1 MDLSKKIKLY
11 YGKSPVS
18 GGSDKEM
25 QKCLDRE
32 ESFCAVFV
40 RTDLPD
46 DVHNKTMDALVA
58 NFGAKSSFAV
68 SAHTYVRPY
77 QVTTITNGAVAFVG
91 VLDANAEK
99 LRGSGYR
106 VGGFFFHENIAN
118 AVITHLEKMGYEF
131 QKMY

>member
-25 QKCLDRE
+25 QKRLDKE
-32 ESFCAVFV
+32 TSFCAVFV

-58 NFGAKSSFAV
+58 NYGANSSFAV
-68 SAHTYVRPY
+68 SAHTYVRPFL
-77 QVTTITNGAVAFVG
+77 VDSKDVACVG
-91 VLDANAEK
+91 VFDPNADK
-99 LRGSGYR
+99 LRGSGFR
-106 VGGFFFHENIAN
+106 VGGFFFHENIA
-118 AVITHLEKMGYEF
+118 AIVTAQLEKMGYEIR
-131 QKMY
+131 KMY